1 MFPVPSSAIFLTVN
15 TKLLEFL
22 GEIRSGITI
31 GFGYVLYDILAVG
44 SQSCD
49 LGKKP
54 QNMV

>member
-31 GFGYVLYDILAVG
+31 GLGYVLYDILAVG

-49 LGKKP
+49 LGRNP